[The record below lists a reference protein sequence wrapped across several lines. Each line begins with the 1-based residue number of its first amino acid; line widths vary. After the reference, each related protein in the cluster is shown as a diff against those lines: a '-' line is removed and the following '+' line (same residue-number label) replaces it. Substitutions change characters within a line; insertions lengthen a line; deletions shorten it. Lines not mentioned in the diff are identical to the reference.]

1 MSVIT
6 ISRPVNTRAAITG
19 YRVLMVLLSV
29 GKETLVR
36 EGKGE
41 SILEGGEKNKPTSP
55 TGDLALHMVN
65 LNKSKK
71 KKYYVDY

>member
-1 MSVIT
+1 
-6 ISRPVNTRAAITG
+6 
-19 YRVLMVLLSV
+19 MVLLSV

-41 SILEGGEKNKPTSP
+41 SILEGGEKNKPISP

-65 LNKSKK
+65 LNKSKRK
-71 KKYYVDY
+71 NTMWTTKLFQRGFQTQDK